1 MPSLLTRIATRLGY
15 VPAVQARAAVTGAEH
30 AATARTLH
38 SAMQHQRNLL
48 ASLTTN
54 DVASWQAD
62 GLHINASTET
72 GPAMTLNA
80 ARFGVVHR

>member
-1 MPSLLTRIATRLGY
+1 MTARIG
-15 VPAVQARAAVTGAEH
+15 PGAEH

-62 GLHINASTET
+62 GLHVNASTET
-72 GPAMTLNA
+72 GLATVRARSRDA
-80 ARFGVVHR
+80 ARTRERETR